1 MYLKNFQIKNFRCIE
16 DLTLEF
22 DKGLNVI
29 IGENNTGKSA
39 VIDALRL
46 SSSIGL
52 ERREIFL
59 SPDDFF
65 TNKFG
70 EKTNEIEF
78 HLKFSDISEEE
89 QGIFV
94 EMLALNEENKA
105 ELKLHIRY
113 ELINK
118 NGIEKIKFRYW
129 GGDNE
134 GQNIPPE
141 LMGLFY
147 FVYLGALRN
156 AERDLRPGRGNRLGQ
171 LFMKLER
178 DRDEQ
183 EKYANSLNKKI
194 KEDEK
199 WADLIDKAKN
209 KINAHLEKTS
219 ILNDT
224 QTIGINFLPFEFKKI
239 VENMKMY
246 LPFKYI
252 VKREEITSTLET
264 KNEVLKKYFTNP
276 ENGNLEFKDDFEN
289 ILESDTE
296 LDNSKKKKLKGI
308 YNKSLIRFEIG
319 QNGLGYNNLIYIATV
334 LGDLLE
340 RKSIEKETYIT
351 LLLEE
356 PEAHLHPQLQDI
368 LFNYFKEM
376 ESKNI
381 QIFITSHSPTITA
394 KTNIDSTIVLYKKN
408 DKVLSLPLRK
418 CSLSSK
424 HKKYLERFLDVTK
437 SQLFF
442 AKGVILVEGISE
454 ALLLPVFADIMGEKY
469 NLDKNGIE
477 VVNIGGVA
485 FEPFANLFNSKNPD
499 ERLNINCA
507 IITDNDEKNGQIS
520 PRAKNAKRLKNGQ
533 LEVFLA
539 KYTFEYELYT
549 SENRDML
556 NETYKGIHPKF
567 SIIEDQSIEEQA
579 KSFVEKLKSNKDKAL
594 FAQELSL
601 RLTENETL
609 RNKFKVPKYIE
620 DAIKWVVE
628 NHE

>member
-1 MYLKNFQIKNFRCIE
+1 MYLKNLQIKNFRCIE
-16 DLTLEF
+16 GLTLEF

-29 IGENNTGKSA
+29 IGENNTGKTA

-46 SSSIGL
+46 SFSIGL
-52 ERREIFL
+52 QRREIFL

-65 TNKFG
+65 IDRSGK
-70 EKTNEIEF
+70 KTNEIEF
-78 HLKFSDISEEE
+78 HLAFSDISEEE
-89 QGIFV
+89 QGIFI
-94 EMLALNEENKA
+94 EMLAINDGSEP
-105 ELKLHIRY
+105 ELKLHVRY

-183 EKYANSLNKKI
+183 EKYANSLNEKI
-194 KEDEK
+194 NEDLRWIK
-199 WADLIDKAKN
+199 LIDKAK
-209 KINAHLEKTS
+209 KKVNAHLEKTS
-219 ILNDT
+219 ILNNT
-224 QTIGINFLPFEFKKI
+224 QTIEIDFLPLEFRKI
-239 VENMKMY
+239 VENMKIF
-246 LPFKYI
+246 LPFKHI
-252 VKREEITSTLET
+252 VKREEITSTLGTE
-264 KNEVLKKYFTNP
+264 NEVLRKYFTNP
-276 ENGNLEFKDDFEN
+276 DEENLEFKDGFKD
-289 ILESDTE
+289 ILKSDTE
-296 LDNSKKKKLKGI
+296 INGNIKKKMEDI
-308 YNKSLIRFEIG
+308 YNKALIRFEIG

-340 RKSIEKETYIT
+340 RKSIDKETYIT

-368 LFNYFKEM
+368 LFNYFKEI
-376 ESKNI
+376 ENQNI

-394 KTNIDSTIVLYKKN
+394 KTDIDSTIVLYKKN
-408 DKVLSLPLRK
+408 DKILSLPLRK
-418 CSLSSK
+418 CPLDSN

-437 SQLFF
+437 FQLFF

-477 VVNIGGVA
+477 VINIGGVA
-485 FEPFANLFNSKNPD
+485 FEPFAKLFNSEDPN
-499 ERLNINCA
+499 ERLSINCA
-507 IITDNDEKNGQIS
+507 IITDNDRNGGSISNRAENVKNMERGL
-520 PRAKNAKRLKNGQ
+520 LK
-533 LEVFLA
+533 VSLA
-539 KYTFEYELYT
+539 EYTFEYELYT
-549 SENRDML
+549 SGNGDIL
-556 NETYKGIHPKF
+556 NETYKSLHPNF
-567 SIIEDQSIEEQA
+567 SIIEDKSIEEQA
-579 KSFVEKLKSNKDKAL
+579 KSFVKQLKKSNNKAP
-594 FAQELSL
+594 FAQKLSQ
-601 RLTENETL
+601 RLTANKTL
-609 RNKFKVPKYIE
+609 RSNFQVPNYIK
-620 DAIKWVVE
+620 DAIKWVVKNDE
-628 NHE
+628 